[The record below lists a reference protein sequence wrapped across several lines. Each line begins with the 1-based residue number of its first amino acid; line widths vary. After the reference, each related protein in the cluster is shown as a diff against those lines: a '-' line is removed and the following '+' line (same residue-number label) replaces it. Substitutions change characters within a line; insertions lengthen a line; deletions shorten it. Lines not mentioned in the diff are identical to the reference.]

1 MFKGV
6 LNKMKTEIN
15 DNVNYYLELGDDF
28 INLNQIINSKL
39 ELNFEGYQCLNCSS
53 DIQIYRQGHCK
64 KCFFELPSTAD
75 WVMKP
80 ELSKAHLNIEDRDL
94 EFEKDVQLKPH
105 ILYLA
110 YSSNVKVGVTRK
122 SQIPYRWID
131 QGAINAIEIAEFPN
145 RFLAG
150 VSEVEL
156 KKHYADKTNWRE
168 MLKTSQS
175 TVELENEREK
185 AFEKLPVESS
195 EMAKSNNFST
205 FKINYPVLKYPVKP
219 KSLNIIKEK
228 SFREKINLMDF
239 STFSNKK
246 VIIKGCAGVPVPT
259 WAYLIIVANVA
270 QVADKIYFGEPRH
283 AVKIFNKSN

>member
-1 MFKGV
+1 MFNGV
-6 LNKMKTEIN
+6 LNKMKTELN
-15 DNVNYYLELGDDF
+15 HDLNYYLDFENDF

-175 TVELENEREK
+175 TVELKNEREK

-228 SFREKINLMDF
+228 SFTNELVGIKGQYLIFKDETVFNIR
-239 STFSNKK
+239 SNEG
-246 VIIKGCAGVPVPT
+246 VVISLNIIK
-259 WAYLIIVANVA
+259 
-270 QVADKIYFGEPRH
+270 
-283 AVKIFNKSN
+283 S

>member
-80 ELSKAHLNIEDRDL
+80 ELSKAHLNIEERDL

-105 ILYLA
+105 ILYLV

-122 SQIPYRWID
+122 I
-131 QGAINAIEIAEFPN
+131 
-145 RFLAG
+145 
-150 VSEVEL
+150 
-156 KKHYADKTNWRE
+156 
-168 MLKTSQS
+168 
-175 TVELENEREK
+175 
-185 AFEKLPVESS
+185 
-195 EMAKSNNFST
+195 SN
-205 FKINYPVLKYPVKP
+205 
-219 KSLNIIKEK
+219 SL
-228 SFREKINLMDF
+228 
-239 STFSNKK
+239 
-246 VIIKGCAGVPVPT
+246 
-259 WAYLIIVANVA
+259 
-270 QVADKIYFGEPRH
+270 
-283 AVKIFNKSN
+283 

>member
-185 AFEKLPVESS
+185 AFKKLPVEYS

-228 SFREKINLMDF
+228 SFTNELVGIKGQYLIFKDETVFNIR
-239 STFSNKK
+239 SNEG
-246 VIIKGCAGVPVPT
+246 VVISLNIIK
-259 WAYLIIVANVA
+259 
-270 QVADKIYFGEPRH
+270 
-283 AVKIFNKSN
+283 S

>member
-228 SFREKINLMDF
+228 FFTNELVGIKGQYLIFKDETVFNIR
-239 STFSNKK
+239 SNEG
-246 VIIKGCAGVPVPT
+246 VVISLNIIK
-259 WAYLIIVANVA
+259 
-270 QVADKIYFGEPRH
+270 
-283 AVKIFNKSN
+283 S

>member
-15 DNVNYYLELGDDF
+15 DNVNLFRTWRCF

-39 ELNFEGYQCLNCSS
+39 ELNFEGYQCLNLVLIFKFIDKGIVKNVFLNCHLL
-53 DIQIYRQGHCK
+53 QM
-64 KCFFELPSTAD
+64 
-75 WVMKP
+75 VMET

-195 EMAKSNNFST
+195 EMAKSNNFSI

-228 SFREKINLMDF
+228 
-239 STFSNKK
+239 TFTNELVGIKGQYLIFKDETVFNIRSNEG
-246 VIIKGCAGVPVPT
+246 VVISLNIIK
-259 WAYLIIVANVA
+259 
-270 QVADKIYFGEPRH
+270 
-283 AVKIFNKSN
+283 S

>member
-15 DNVNYYLELGDDF
+15 DNVYYYLELGDDF

-53 DIQIYRQGHCK
+53 EIQIYRQGQCK

-156 KKHYADKTNWRE
+156 KKYYADKTNWRE

-228 SFREKINLMDF
+228 SFTNELVGIKGQYLIFKDETVFNIR
-239 STFSNKK
+239 SNEG
-246 VIIKGCAGVPVPT
+246 VVISLNIIK
-259 WAYLIIVANVA
+259 
-270 QVADKIYFGEPRH
+270 
-283 AVKIFNKSN
+283 S

>member
-39 ELNFEGYQCLNCSS
+39 ELNFEGFQCLNCSS
-53 DIQIYRQGHCK
+53 DIPMYRQGHCK

-228 SFREKINLMDF
+228 SFTNELVGIKGQYLIFKDETVFNIR
-239 STFSNKK
+239 SNEG
-246 VIIKGCAGVPVPT
+246 VVISLNIIK
-259 WAYLIIVANVA
+259 
-270 QVADKIYFGEPRH
+270 
-283 AVKIFNKSN
+283 S